1 MTRLQACGAF
11 RGHFSDRRVN
21 LVFFGYRATPAS
33 AGRFRVMDGHLII
46 GVGVIQVS
54 GQATLH
60 FVTAQVLVISLQ
72 PEFDHECA

>member
-1 MTRLQACGAF
+1 
-11 RGHFSDRRVN
+11 
-21 LVFFGYRATPAS
+21 
-33 AGRFRVMDGHLII
+33 MDGHLII